1 MFLYELFPPEL
12 VKVGLEAD
20 DKDEAFEEM
29 VDKFCQVSKLQVRE
43 PVLKAL
49 HIREAKMSTGIVKG
63 IAIPHANT
71 DAIEHMCGILGI
83 SKKGIDYDAPD
94 GNLVYLIFMI
104 LVPPRDVER
113 HLRILRR
120 LANLLDNESFYQD
133 LLSQKESQAAV
144 GVIRKY
150 EDSLILMD

>member
-12 VKVGLEAD
+12 VKVGLEAE
-20 DKDEAFEEM
+20 DKDEVFEEM

-49 HIREAKMSTGIVKG
+49 HIREAKMSTGIFKG

-71 DAIEHMCGILGI
+71 DAVDHICGVLGI
-83 SKKGIDYDAPD
+83 SKKGIDYDAQD
-94 GNLVYLIFMI
+94 GNLVYLLFMI
-104 LVPPRDVER
+104 LVPPHDAEQ

-120 LANLLDNESFYQD
+120 LTNLLADESFYHD
-133 LLSQKESQAAV
+133 LLSQKESHAAV
-144 GVIRKY
+144 GVIRRY
-150 EDSLILMD
+150 EDRLSSMD